1 MVVYI
6 CRCYF
11 LHLSHSLLSVL
22 TFQQTSIYQCQLFK
36 TFSISQPSCIF
47 IQPVNYENLPQK
59 KLYDFF
65 KWLSSF
71 SSYQLFSLTLYN
83 SMECSI
89 PGLPIHHQLPE
100 FTQTQVHW
108 VSDAIQPSHPLL
120 SPSPPAFNLS
130 LHQGLFKWITSL
142 KELKKLQIFFLNL
155 ERRFTWYIILFKK
168 KNLCY
173 KTSIIWLTSYKAE
186 RKMVFVI
193 FFFS

>member
-6 CRCYF
+6 FRCYF

-108 VSDAIQPSHPLL
+108 VNDALQPSHPLS
-120 SPSPPAFNLS
+120 SPSAALSLSQHQNLSKWVSS
-130 LHQGLFKWITSL
+130 LHQVAKVF
-142 KELKKLQIFFLNL
+142 EFQLQHQSFQWVFRVDFL
-155 ERRFTWYIILFKK
+155 
-168 KNLCY
+168 
-173 KTSIIWLTSYKAE
+173 
-186 RKMVFVI
+186 
-193 FFFS
+193 